1 MALDNAPREF
11 LDESPAAPLLRWLL
25 EPLDTWLSNPATE
38 DVAINRPNEAWI
50 RARGGW
56 TRTPIPLGI
65 EELEEIAILAGSLR
79 KQDVGPLTPLCAT
92 ELPGGER
99 LQICLPPSVPHGTVS
114 LTIRKPGSDVSPL
127 ADVRTRYQT
136 AEWNRWRRSRASRD
150 MGTLL
155 ALYDSGDLEAFLHA
169 SVRARLTI
177 LLCGA
182 TGSGKTTLSKSMLA
196 AIDPS
201 ERIIT
206 LEDTLELGLSQ
217 PNVVRLL
224 YSKDGLSNASI
235 DPEALLQ
242 ASLRMRP
249 NRVLLQELRDD
260 AAWTYIGEVVSGHP
274 GSITTIHGQDAA
286 TAFKRLFALCKSSP
300 RGRNFDDRTLI
311 DLLSAAV
318 DLIIPLHNSGPEY
331 RIGAAWFAADAA
343 RRGEAAADL
352 LRDL

>member
-1 MALDNAPREF
+1 MILPLAVIVQLATACAPQVAPETLAAIAQTESTRDPLAIRDNTTHLSHRPRDKDEAVAIARNLISEGHNLDLGLMQINRGNFAWLGLTLEAAFDPCRSIAAGAAV
-11 LDESPAAPLLRWLL
+11 LTQISRYNTGSPAAGF
-25 EPLDTWLSNPATE
+25 LD
-38 DVAINRPNEAWI
+38 
-50 RARGGW
+50 
-56 TRTPIPLGI
+56 
-65 EELEEIAILAGSLR
+65 
-79 KQDVGPLTPLCAT
+79 
-92 ELPGGER
+92 
-99 LQICLPPSVPHGTVS
+99 
-114 LTIRKPGSDVSPL
+114 
-127 ADVRTRYQT
+127 
-136 AEWNRWRRSRASRD
+136 
-150 MGTLL
+150 
-155 ALYDSGDLEAFLHA
+155 A

-182 TGSGKTTLSKSMLA
+182 TGSGKTTLSKSLLA
-196 AIDPS
+196 AIDPG

-206 LEDTLELGLSQ
+206 LEDTLELSLSQ

-224 YSKDGLSNASI
+224 YSKDGLSGASI

-249 NRVLLQELRDD
+249 DRVLLQELRDD

-286 TAFKRLFALCKSSP
+286 SAFKRLFALCKSSP

-318 DLIIPLHNSGPEY
+318 DLIIPLHNAGTEY
-331 RIGAAWFAADAA
+331 RIGAAWFAANAA
-343 RRGEAAADL
+343 RRGETAADL